1 MEKIK
6 KNNVFI
12 LLPTEAIN
20 DGIIR
25 GMITHLSIF
34 RKICPMYPM
43 YITSL
48 KKKHR
53 QNFNIFCLKKTIFD
67 LDVHFSSLLA
77 FKQAPSTTPEK
88 RKKSLEISRYWI
100 FFQ

>member
-1 MEKIK
+1 M
-6 KNNVFI
+6 NVFI
-12 LLPTEAIN
+12 ILPTEAIN

-34 RKICPMYPM
+34 RKICPMYPI

-48 KKKHR
+48 KIKHR
-53 QNFNIFCLKKTIFD
+53 KNLNVFCLKIYFFD

-77 FKQAPSTTPEK
+77 FKQAPSTIPEK
-88 RKKSLEISRYWI
+88 GK
-100 FFQ
+100 